1 MSARIVDVENGLVT
15 VRIVGRFSFAE
26 WKQVHASTEEVL
38 AHTDKIRV
46 LILAEDFEGWEKDG
60 NWGDLS
66 FSVRID
72 DRVEKMAIV
81 GEQRWEDLALLFA
94 AKGLRSF
101 PVEYFLP
108 KDIRKARQWLA
119 EETVTE

>member
-15 VRIVGRFSFAE
+15 VRIVGRLEYAE
-26 WKQVHASTEEVL
+26 WKEVHAGAEEVL

-46 LILAEDFEGWEKDG
+46 LILAEDFEGWEKGG
-60 NWGDLS
+60 NWGDPS
-66 FSVRID
+66 FSVRLD

-81 GEQRWEDLALLFA
+81 SEQQWGDLALLFT

-119 EETVTE
+119 EEAVTG